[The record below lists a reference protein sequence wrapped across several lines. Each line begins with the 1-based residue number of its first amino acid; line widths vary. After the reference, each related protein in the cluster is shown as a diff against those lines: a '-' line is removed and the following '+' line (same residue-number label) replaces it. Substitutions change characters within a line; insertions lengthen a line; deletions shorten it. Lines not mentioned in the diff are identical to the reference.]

1 MPWIPVMPSFF
12 LCGELSL
19 FLVSII
25 VVALLILFLIRVK
38 KSLRHNYEDIGH
50 YKCRKDHQSQD
61 ENLKFCR
68 FFFLATTQVANIT
81 VMNFSS

>member
-1 MPWIPVMPSFF
+1 MPSFF

-61 ENLKFCR
+61 ENLKFVR
-68 FFFLATTQVANIT
+68 FFFSCNYTSCEYYCNELL
-81 VMNFSS
+81 

>member
-1 MPWIPVMPSFF
+1 M
-12 LCGELSL
+12 
-19 FLVSII
+19 SII
-25 VVALLILFLIRVK
+25 VVAVLILFLVRVN

-61 ENLKFCR
+61 ENLKF
-68 FFFLATTQVANIT
+68 FLFVFLATTQVVNIT